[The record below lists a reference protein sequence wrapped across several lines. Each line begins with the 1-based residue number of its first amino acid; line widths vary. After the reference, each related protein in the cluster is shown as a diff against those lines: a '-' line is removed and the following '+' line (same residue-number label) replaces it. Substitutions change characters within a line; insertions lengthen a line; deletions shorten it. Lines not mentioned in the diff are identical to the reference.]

1 MIRYTLDC
9 HEGHRFESWFQSGA
23 AYDGLRGRGLVTC
36 PDCGSA
42 DVTKAVMAPSVKT
55 AKRAAMVEKLQ
66 ALRAEVEA
74 NSDYVG
80 RDFVSQARAMHLGDT
95 PERAIHGEAKLA
107 EAKALIDEGVPI
119 LPLPFIPKAKTN

>member
-1 MIRYTLDC
+1 MIKYTLDC
-9 HEGHRFESWFQSGA
+9 PQGHRFESWFQSGA

-42 DVTKAVMAPSVKT
+42 DVTKAIMAPSVKT

-80 RDFVSQARAMHLGDT
+80 RDFATQARAMHLGDA

-107 EAKALIDEGVPI
+107 EAKALIDDGVPI

>member
-1 MIRYTLDC
+1 MIKYTLDC
-9 HEGHRFESWFQSGA
+9 PDGHGFESWFQSGEA
-23 AYDGLRGRGLVTC
+23 FEDLHRRGLVTC

-42 DVTKAVMAPSVKT
+42 KVTKAIMAPSVRT
-55 AKRAAMVEKLQ
+55 ASRADMVAKLQ
-66 ALRAEVEA
+66 SLRTEIEA

-80 RDFVSQARAMHLGDT
+80 RDFVQQARAMHLGEV

-107 EAKALIDEGVPI
+107 DAKALIDDGVPI

>member
-1 MIRYTLDC
+1 MTPC
-9 HEGHRFESWFQSGA
+9 SA
-23 AYDGLRGRGLVTC
+23 RGLVTC

-42 DVTKAVMAPSVKT
+42 EVTKAIMAPSVNT

-80 RDFVSQARAMHLGDT
+80 A
-95 PERAIHGEAKLA
+95 
-107 EAKALIDEGVPI
+107 
-119 LPLPFIPKAKTN
+119 

>member
-1 MIRYTLDC
+1 MLDC
-9 HEGHRFESWFQSGA
+9 PNAHRFESWFQSGTA
-23 AYDGLRGRGLVTC
+23 FDDLHKRGLVTC

-42 DVTKAVMAPSVKT
+42 DVSKAIMAPSVKT

-80 RDFVSQARAMHLGDT
+80 RDFVQQARAMHLGEL

-107 EAKALIDEGVPI
+107 EAKALIDEGVPV